1 MTRQRQ
7 TRPNHRADRDK
18 DDRNEGAWFVPKR
31 YGYGATPVRWQGWAL
46 VAAYVAAML
55 GIGISGLPIAA
66 LVVLIVAATAAFTL
80 ITIHKTHGGLRWRWG
95 GRDPK

>member
-1 MTRQRQ
+1 MIRQRHA
-7 TRPNHRADRDK
+7 RPHPRADRDK

-66 LVVLIVAATAAFTL
+66 LVVLIVAATAAFIL
-80 ITIHKTHGGLRWRWG
+80 VTIHKTQGGWRWRWG
-95 GRDPK
+95 GRE